1 VLGYCTEEVVNCVE
15 EEEFKSFRLFIVS
28 EFMANGDLRSHLAK
42 NMGKEPMVWSQRL
55 AAVIAAGRGVH
66 YLHTGAVPPIFYN
79 NLKITSILLD
89 SNMVAQVTDFG
100 LPVRRV
106 SFSIDVVAPD
116 SKNPSPRL
124 VHEGSLRRRDH
135 RDKQDVYDYGAI
147 LLEIVLGRPPTIRNP
162 FPQKRSELERLTKEK
177 GPSMELIDRDI
188 VGTCGAESLATVLE
202 IAGKCM
208 VDDPTRRPSME
219 DVLWNLQ
226 YALQVHSSVQDV
238 SSSDYEYDL
247 RREEFQKAPSG
258 KRGGGAGFYDNRVAD
273 EDWKGADPF
282 TDSRDFLR

>member
-1 VLGYCTEEVVNCVE
+1 
-15 EEEFKSFRLFIVS
+15 
-28 EFMANGDLRSHLAK
+28 
-42 NMGKEPMVWSQRL
+42 
-55 AAVIAAGRGVH
+55 
-66 YLHTGAVPPIFYN
+66 
-79 NLKITSILLD
+79 
-89 SNMVAQVTDFG
+89 
-100 LPVRRV
+100 
-106 SFSIDVVAPD
+106 
-116 SKNPSPRL
+116 
-124 VHEGSLRRRDH
+124 
-135 RDKQDVYDYGAI
+135 
-147 LLEIVLGRPPTIRNP
+147 
-162 FPQKRSELERLTKEK
+162 
-177 GPSMELIDRDI
+177 MELIDRDI